1 MPRPFQKL
9 LVANRGEI
17 AIRIF
22 RAATELG
29 LRTVGIYSHEDRLSL
44 HRYKADEAWRVGKEG
59 EPLQAYLDIESI
71 LALAKS
77 RDVDAIHPGY
87 GFLSENETFARRCA
101 EEGIVFI
108 GPSPES
114 ISRLGD
120 KVSARQL
127 AQQANVPV
135 VPGTAEP
142 LQNVEE
148 ALTFAKK
155 VGFPVM
161 LKAAYGG
168 GGRGMRRVYEETD
181 LREAYEAAERE
192 SRSAFGRGELFLEKL
207 VEQPRHIEVQILGDQ
222 EGHIVHLFERDCSV
236 QRRHQKVVEVA
247 PALGL
252 SERTRNALF
261 EAALR
266 VAREANLYNA
276 ATVEF
281 LVDPAV
287 ASENKKD
294 GDPLGFYFIE
304 VNPRLQ
310 VEHTITEL
318 ITGIDIVQ
326 SQIRIAEGHTLK
338 DLGLAQQNDVQSRG
352 AAIQARITTEDPR
365 KGFVPDTGR
374 VTAYRSAAGFGIRL
388 DVGIAGAGAEI
399 TPYYDSMLVK
409 VSAFALSHQEAARKL
424 SRSLKEFRIR
434 GVATNIQFLDNI
446 ANHPDFLAGKMDTGF
461 VERTTST
468 LVDFSRRKNRATRL
482 LTNLADTLV
491 NGPPGSDGPL
501 ARPAV
506 VVEAQVPPAVEQ
518 PPREKFGFK
527 EILDRNGPKALAR
540 AIREEPKLLLTDT
553 TFRDA
558 HQSLLATRIRTHDM
572 ARIAAATE
580 ERLPNLFSLE
590 CWGGATFDVAY
601 RFLREDPWDRLQ
613 RIRQAMPQTLLQML
627 LRGSNAVGYTNYPE
641 NVVRRFVQLAAHNG
655 VDVFRIFDC
664 FNQLDAMRTSIE
676 EVQNAGKVCELA
688 ICYTGNI
695 DDPQRSK
702 YNIDYYRRKAV
713 EFANAGADILAI
725 KDMAG
730 LLRPSAAERLILA
743 LRAEVDVP
751 IHVHTH
757 DTSGNGVAAMLSAA
771 RAGADVVD
779 CALASMSGLTSQPSL
794 DAIVAALEGTERD
807 PAFDMRHVQELS
819 DYWEAVRTLYAPF
832 ESGLRA
838 STADVYHHEIPGG
851 QYSNLKPQALAV
863 GLSAQWN
870 EVRERYREVNFALG
884 DIIKVTPSSKVVGD
898 FALWLVKNGLTV
910 DDLMNSDE
918 HFDLP
923 KSVVGL
929 FEGHIGTP
937 EGGFPEALRRRV
949 LGANPTPLPAED
961 SKTLPSYPFAEK
973 KAELEKA
980 YEGKI
985 AEELE
990 VSYALYPQVV
1000 KDYLDFRSQ
1009 FGDVSVLDTETF
1021 LYGLQQNREALIELE
1036 PGKAL
1041 IVERTAIGELREDKT
1056 RDVHFALNGQ
1066 PRTVRVLDRGAA
1078 ADRPQRVKAL
1088 PGDPLEVGAPMPGNV
1103 LSIGCKVGDVVEEDQ
1118 ILLVVEAMK
1127 LETNVR
1133 SAQRGRV
1140 SEILVQNKDVVEAG
1154 DLLVRLDALV

>member
-29 LRTVGIYSHEDRLSL
+29 LRTVAIYSHEDRLSL
-44 HRYKADEAWRVGKEG
+44 HRYKADEAWRVGTEG
-59 EPLQAYLDIESI
+59 KPLQAYLDIEGI

-77 RDVDAIHPGY
+77 RGVDAIHPGY

-101 EEGIVFI
+101 EEGIAFI

-114 ISRLGD
+114 IARLGD

-127 AQQANVPV
+127 AQDANVPV
-135 VPGTAEP
+135 VPGTPEP
-142 LQNVEE
+142 LRSVED
-148 ALTFAKK
+148 ALAFAKE

-161 LKAAYGG
+161 LKAAFGG
-168 GGRGMRRVYEETD
+168 GGRGMRRVYQEDE
-181 LREAYEAAERE
+181 LKEAYEAAERE
-192 SRSAFGRGELFLEKL
+192 ARSAFGRGDLFLEKL
-207 VEQPRHIEVQILGDQ
+207 VVKPRHIEIQILGD
-222 EGHIVHLFERDCSV
+222 EKGNVVHLFERDCSV

-247 PALGL
+247 PAIGL
-252 SERTRNALF
+252 SERTRNALYQ
-261 EAALR
+261 AALR
-266 VAREANLYNA
+266 VAAKAKLHNA

-281 LVDPAV
+281 LVDPEV
-287 ASENKKD
+287 ANANQKD
-294 GDPLGFYFIE
+294 GDPTGFYFIE

-318 ITGIDIVQ
+318 VTGIDIVQ
-326 SQIRIAEGHTLK
+326 SQIRIAEGHSLE
-338 DLGLAQQNDVQSRG
+338 DLGFSKQEEIQCRG

-365 KGFVPDTGR
+365 KGFSPDTGR

-388 DVGIAGAGAEI
+388 DVGIAGSGAEI

-409 VSAFALSHQEAARKL
+409 VSAFALSHAEAAKKL

-446 ANHPDFLAGKMDTGF
+446 ASHPDFLAGKMDTGF
-461 VERTTST
+461 VERTPA
-468 LVDFSRRKNRATRL
+468 LVDFSRRKNRATRI
-482 LTNLADTLV
+482 LTTLADTLV
-491 NGPPGSDGPL
+491 NGPPGSEGPL
-501 ARPAV
+501 TRPV
-506 VVEAQVPPAVEQ
+506 VIVEARVPPAQEKSAQ
-518 PPREKFGFK
+518 RERSFK
-527 EILDRNGPKALAR
+527 EILDQDGPRALAQEVR
-540 AIREEPKLLLTDT
+540 RQPRLLLTDT

-572 ARIAAATE
+572 ARIAQATE

-601 RFLREDPWDRLQ
+601 RFLREDPWARLQ
-613 RIRQAMPQTLLQML
+613 RIREAMPNTLLQML

-641 NVVRRFVQLAAHNG
+641 NVVRRFVQLAAQNG
-655 VDVFRIFDC
+655 IDVFRIFDC

-676 EVQNAGKVCELA
+676 EVKRAGKVCELA

-695 DDPQRSK
+695 SDPERSK
-702 YNIDYYRRKAV
+702 YNLAYYQKKAE
-713 EFANAGADILAI
+713 EFTAAGADVLAI

-730 LLRPSAAERLILA
+730 LLRPSAADRLVRA
-743 LRAEVDVP
+743 LRDAVDIP
-751 IHVHTH
+751 IHIHTH

-771 RAGADVVD
+771 NAGADVVD
-779 CALASMSGLTSQPSL
+779 CTLSSMSGLTSQPSL
-794 DAIVAALEGTERD
+794 DAIVAALEGTDRD
-807 PAFDMRHVQELS
+807 PKYDMRGVQELS
-819 DYWEAVRTLYAPF
+819 DYWEAVRMMYAPF

-863 GLSAQWN
+863 GLAEQWS

-898 FALWLVKNGLTV
+898 FALWLVKNGMTV
-910 DDLMNSDE
+910 GDLMQSEE
-918 HFDLP
+918 HFDFP

-929 FEGHIGTP
+929 FEGQIGIP
-937 EGGFPEALRRRV
+937 DGDFPAAIRKRV
-949 LGANPTPLPAED
+949 LGPDADKKVSALSASLPPY
-961 SKTLPSYPFAEK
+961 SFAEK
-973 KAELEKA
+973 KTELENL
-980 YEGKI
+980 YDGTI
-985 AEELE
+985 SEELE

-1000 KDYLDFRSQ
+1000 SDYLDFRSR

-1021 LYGLQQNREALIELE
+1021 LYGLQQNREVLVELE
-1036 PGKAL
+1036 PGKSL
-1041 IVERTAIGELREDKT
+1041 IVERTAMGELREDKT
-1056 RDVHFALNGQ
+1056 RDVHFSLNGQ
-1066 PRTVRVLDRGAA
+1066 PRTVRVLDRVAA
-1078 ADRPQRVKAL
+1078 ADRPQRAKAM
-1088 PGDPLEVGAPMPGNV
+1088 PGNPQDLGAPMPGNV
-1103 LSIGCKVGDVVEEDQ
+1103 LSTSCKVGDAVEKDQ
-1118 ILLVVEAMK
+1118 VLFVVEAMK

-1133 SAQRGRV
+1133 ASMKGRV
-1140 SEILVQNKDVVEAG
+1140 TEILVQNKDVVEAG
-1154 DLLVRLDALV
+1154 DLLARLEAID

>member
-29 LRTVGIYSHEDRLSL
+29 LRTVAIYSHEDRLSL
-44 HRYKADEAWRVGKEG
+44 HRYKADEAWRVGTEG
-59 EPLQAYLDIESI
+59 QPLQAYLDIEGI

-77 RDVDAIHPGY
+77 RGVDAIHPGY

-127 AQQANVPV
+127 AQNANVPV
-135 VPGTAEP
+135 VPGTPEP
-142 LQNVEE
+142 LQSVEE
-148 ALTFAKK
+148 ALAFARK

-168 GGRGMRRVYEETD
+168 GGRGMRRVFQED
-181 LREAYEAAERE
+181 GLKEAYEAAERE
-192 SRSAFGRGELFLEKL
+192 ARSAFGRGDLFLEKL
-207 VEQPRHIEVQILGDQ
+207 VVEPRHIEIQILGDEQ
-222 EGHIVHLFERDCSV
+222 GNIVHLFERDCSV

-247 PALGL
+247 PAIGL
-252 SERTRNALF
+252 NERTRKALYD
-261 EAALR
+261 AALR
-266 VAREANLYNA
+266 VAAEAKLYNA

-281 LVDPAV
+281 LVDPKV
-287 ASENKKD
+287 ANANKKD
-294 GDPLGFYFIE
+294 GDPTGFYFIE

-318 ITGIDIVQ
+318 VTGIDIVQ
-326 SQIRIAEGHTLK
+326 SQIRIAEGHTLA
-338 DLGLAQQNDVQSRG
+338 DLGFAKQNGIQCRG

-365 KGFVPDTGR
+365 KGFAPDTGR

-388 DVGIAGAGAEI
+388 DVGIAGSGAEI
-399 TPYYDSMLVK
+399 TPHYDSMLVK
-409 VSAFALSHQEAARKL
+409 VSAFALSHAEAAKKL

-434 GVATNIQFLDNI
+434 GVTTNIQFLDNI
-446 ANHPDFLAGKMDTGF
+446 ASHPDFLAGKMDTGF
-461 VERTTST
+461 VERTPE
-468 LVDFSRRKNRATRL
+468 LVDFSRRKNRATRI
-482 LTNLADTLV
+482 LTTLADTLV
-491 NGPPGSDGPL
+491 NGPPGSEGPL
-501 ARPAV
+501 TRPAV
-506 VVEAQVPPAVEQ
+506 VVEARVPA
-518 PPREKFGFK
+518 PRAGNARNERSYK
-527 EILDRNGPKALAR
+527 EILDQDGPRALAQEVR
-540 AIREEPKLLLTDT
+540 RQPRLLLTDT

-572 ARIAAATE
+572 TRIAQATE
-580 ERLPNLFSLE
+580 ERMPNLFSLE

-601 RFLREDPWDRLQ
+601 RFLREDPWARLQ
-613 RIRQAMPQTLLQML
+613 RIREAMPHTLLQML

-641 NVVRRFVQLAAHNG
+641 NVVRRFVQLAAKNG
-655 VDVFRIFDC
+655 IDVFRIFDC

-676 EVQNAGKVCELA
+676 EVKSAGKVCELA

-695 DDPQRSK
+695 SDPKRNK
-702 YNIDYYRRKAV
+702 YNLDYYQRKAE
-713 EFANAGADILAI
+713 EFTKAGADILAI

-730 LLRPSAAERLILA
+730 LLRPSAAEELVRA
-743 LRAEVDVP
+743 LRETVEVP
-751 IHVHTH
+751 IHIHTH
-757 DTSGNGVAAMLSAA
+757 DTSGNGVAAMLAA
-771 RAGADVVD
+771 ANAGADVVD
-779 CALASMSGLTSQPSL
+779 CTLSSMSGLTSQPSL
-794 DAIVAALEGTERD
+794 DAIIASLEGTERD
-807 PAFDMRHVQELS
+807 PDYDMRGVQELS
-819 DYWEAVRTLYAPF
+819 DYWEAVRMMYAPF

-863 GLSAQWN
+863 GLAEQWS

-898 FALWLVKNGLTV
+898 FALWLVKNGITV
-910 DDLMNSDE
+910 GDLMQSEE
-918 HFDLP
+918 HFDFP

-929 FEGHIGTP
+929 FQGQIGIP
-937 EGGFPEALRRRV
+937 DGDFPAAIRQRV
-949 LGANPTPLPAED
+949 LGAEADTKPAAASE
-961 SKTLPSYPFAEK
+961 TLPPYSFADK
-973 KAELEKA
+973 KTELKSL
-980 YEGKI
+980 YEGTI
-985 AEELE
+985 SEELE

-1000 KDYLDFRSQ
+1000 TDYLDFRSRY
-1009 FGDVSVLDTETF
+1009 GDVSVLDTETF
-1021 LYGLQQNREALIELE
+1021 LYGLEQNREVLVELE

-1056 RDVHFALNGQ
+1056 RDVHFTLNGQ
-1066 PRTVRVLDRGAA
+1066 PRSVRVIDRVAA
-1078 ADRPQRVKAL
+1078 ADRPQRAKAT
-1088 PGDPLEVGAPMPGNV
+1088 PGNPQELGAPMPGNV
-1103 LSIGCKVGDVVEEDQ
+1103 LSTSCKVGEMVEKDQ
-1118 ILLVVEAMK
+1118 VLFVVEAMK

-1133 SAQRGRV
+1133 SPMKGRIA
-1140 SEILVQNKDVVEAG
+1140 EILVQNKDVVEAG
-1154 DLLVRLDALV
+1154 DLLVRLEAGD